1 MSQTPSGQWEQI
13 RKLSEAYCEAF
24 FKAMKPALQ
33 ELSKRGTELQEV
45 AQNVGEAIPG
55 ITKTAQLASRIA
67 EVNDA
72 LKEEGWFVPPLLPE
86 GQITRLHQ
94 LTVVNRDS
102 DTAIAELIGYCDD
115 GLAAKI
121 IDAACSHKAFE
132 NRTVFLRQ
140 ALQAHM
146 EGKFALS
153 IPVFLTQAEG
163 AYRQI
168 LEVSKISNNAP
179 LYNTK
184 EWKEAFGDDLAGE
197 LPITEIVLAVV
208 LRGFSASM
216 SEQFTA
222 RVTSIVDLER
232 LRARYPK
239 GFLSRHA
246 VLHGR
251 DNQYATKENSIR
263 ALFILD
269 TVRELVNKLL

>member
-1 MSQTPSGQWEQI
+1 MSQIPSGQWEQI
-13 RKLSEAYCEAF
+13 RKLSEAYSEAF
-24 FKAMKPALQ
+24 FKAMEPALQ
-33 ELSKRGTELQEV
+33 GLSKRSAELQEA
-45 AQNVGEAIPG
+45 AQSVGEAILG
-55 ITKTAQLASRIA
+55 ITKKAQLARRIE

-72 LKEEGWFVPPLLPE
+72 LRDEGWFVPPLLSE
-86 GQITRLHQ
+86 EQITRLHQ

-102 DTAIAELIGYCDD
+102 DAAITKLIGYCDD
-115 GLAAKI
+115 DLAEKI

-132 NRTVFLRQ
+132 NRAVFLRQ

-163 AYRQI
+163 VYRQT

-179 LYNTK
+179 LYNAK
-184 EWKEAFGDDLAGE
+184 EWKEALDNDFAGE
-197 LPITEIVLAVV
+197 LPITEIVLAAT

-222 RVTSIVDLER
+222 HVTSMTDLEC

-239 GFLSRHA
+239 GFLSRHS

-269 TVRELVNKLL
+269 TVRELVSTLL